1 MDFFLNFIILF
12 NTGSEDKGIEI
23 FDRKTIAKMYIKG
36 NFILDLLALLAL
48 AFIMSREDSRE
59 IY

>member
-1 MDFFLNFIILF
+1 
-12 NTGSEDKGIEI
+12 
-23 FDRKTIAKMYIKG
+23 MYIKG